1 MLGGRGIV
9 YIVFVC
15 VMGVLKK
22 YINSQCL
29 RLKIGGEQ
37 CWRSAFHGQEN
48 TKNTN

>member
-1 MLGGRGIV
+1 M

-22 YINSQCL
+22 YIYSQCL
-29 RLKIGGEQ
+29 KLKIGGKR
-37 CWRSAFHGQEN
+37 CWRYAFHGQEN